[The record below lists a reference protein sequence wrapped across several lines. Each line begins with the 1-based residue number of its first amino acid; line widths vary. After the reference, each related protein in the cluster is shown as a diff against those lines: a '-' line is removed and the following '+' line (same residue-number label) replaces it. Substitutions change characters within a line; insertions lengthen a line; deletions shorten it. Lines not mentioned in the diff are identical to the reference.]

1 MTAPAPANVVVV
13 DDDLAS
19 ATVVAKLLAR
29 IGCRA
34 RVCTDAPAA
43 VALAL
48 ARDIDLVTLDLGM
61 PGLDGYEVLTLI
73 RSHEQTRQAP
83 SVPVV
88 AITGRVSAQD
98 RALTLAA
105 GFAAHL
111 AKPVTLAALGAGVGR
126 ALLLRSDAQRTRY
139 SADRDALQARIRAM
153 PGATAAD
160 RVGAVGAMAAA
171 VELRGEELLCELLR
185 AVYAEDLRR
194 ARAAA
199 SRLVR
204 FARDIG
210 AGQLCLAAGCCA
222 DALDQDADAV
232 ETAAVLAR
240 AEVDRVVYT
249 LREQVVA

>member
-48 ARDIDLVTLDLGM
+48 GRDIDLVTLDLGM

-111 AKPVTLAALGAGVGR
+111 AKPVTLAALSAGVGR

-139 SADRDALQARIRAM
+139 SADRDALQARVRAM

-199 SRLVR
+199 SRLAR

-210 AGQLCLAAGCCA
+210 AGQLCLAAVCCA